1 MSKHL
6 MKILSICAMV
16 ILLPLIIVGAALCIT
31 EAIPVT
37 LTIYQGGNEG
47 DTSIYGDA
55 SLAPSAKIS
64 IFLRDDTNSSW
75 IEQIDEEGYPATQVS
90 VQKNDEIKVVFSDS
104 IGYDFQGWYKGSPT
118 EYNENSTARETKTEY
133 TFFIRGN
140 TSLTAI
146 RNVMTY
152 TVQYTGLYNDGTNI
166 ADDENL
172 VLSETVQYNEPL
184 LTLSPK
190 LTDDQTPENSAQ
202 FRGWVVEG
210 STGDVITRANFAS
223 STLEGEA
230 YTLTAIWTNQATVI
244 YWNSQNQRIAT
255 NYFTAENYSNQL
267 LTWSEEYNT
276 FLTRGYQFDSWV
288 NESGEEYKLPE
299 SFTEGVYNIYIKET
313 PIVYSNTIE
322 KSAIDNTQTTLTYD
336 VANKFA
342 DGVPFEREYY
352 RFSGI
357 SYNGNLYIYTV
368 DDSDPNNV
376 ITDYVYNGSSL
387 GDIIVENGGVEG
399 AYAVWQSNYDVTQ
412 EWHIRFRNDDTNVGG
427 TVYYK
432 IGEEYFTLSDYPL
445 ANSGEYQFNVADD
458 DGFNSVQLED
468 CFIDIYAQMKE
479 INNVDN
485 WDEVTFYIDVNDD
498 GLLTE
503 DERAEFVKT
512 QVQATA
518 YVNPADQNNYTD
530 SSLYAFTF
538 GDILNSLYTDHQD
551 IYSASQI
558 WVTLMFELV
567 A

>member
-1 MSKHL
+1 
-6 MKILSICAMV
+6 MV

-352 RFSGI
+352 TFLGI
-357 SYNGNLYIYTV
+357 SYNGNLYAYTV
-368 DDSDPNNV
+368 DNTDSNNV

-387 GDIIVENGGVEG
+387 GDIIVENGSVEG

-538 GDILNSLYTDHQD
+538 GDILDSLYTDHQD

-558 WVTLMFELV
+558 WVNLMFKV
-567 A
+567 VG

>member
-47 DTSIYGDA
+47 DISIYENDA
-55 SLAPSAKIS
+55 SLAPSAKVS

-75 IEQIDEEGYPATQVS
+75 IEQIDEEGNPVAQVS
-90 VQKNDEIKVVFSDS
+90 VQKNDEIKVVYSNS
-104 IGYDFQGWYKGSPT
+104 VGYDFQGWYKGSPT

-152 TVQYTGLYNDGTNI
+152 TVQYTGLYNDGTDI

-172 VLSETVQYNEPL
+172 VLSANLQYNEEL
-184 LTLSPK
+184 QRLSAKK
-190 LTDDQTPENSAQ
+190 LEGQELNVE
-202 FRGWVVEG
+202 FRGWVVKG

-230 YTLTAIWTNQATVI
+230 YTLSAIWTNQATVI

-255 NYFTAENYSNQL
+255 HYFTAENYSSDL
-267 LTWSEEYNT
+267 LDWSDDYNT

-288 NESGEEYKLPE
+288 NESGEEIRLPE
-299 SFTEGVYNIYIKET
+299 SFTQGVYNIYIKET

-322 KSAIDNTQTTLTYD
+322 KSAIDNTQATLTYD

-352 RFSGI
+352 TFLGI
-357 SYNGNLYIYTV
+357 SYNGNLYAYTV
-368 DDSDPNNV
+368 DNTDPNNV

-387 GDIIVENGGVEG
+387 GDIIVENGSVEG

-458 DGFNSVQLED
+458 EEFNSVQLED
-468 CFIDIYAQMKE
+468 CFVDIYAQMKE

-518 YVNPADQNNYTD
+518 YVNPTDQNNYTD